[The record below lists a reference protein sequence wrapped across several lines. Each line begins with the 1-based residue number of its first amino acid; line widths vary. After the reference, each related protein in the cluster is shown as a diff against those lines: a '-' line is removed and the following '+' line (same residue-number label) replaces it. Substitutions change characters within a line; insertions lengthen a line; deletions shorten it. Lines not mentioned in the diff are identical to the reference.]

1 MEKYDVFI
9 SYSRLDSKIVDR
21 ICQSFDKAGITYFID
36 RQGLS
41 TGVEF
46 PGIIAKA
53 IKDSTVFLFIASE
66 NSYKSKFTN
75 NEVTY
80 AFNKKE
86 KGYIIP
92 YIIDGSHLPDELELV
107 FSSINWRKRTKD
119 NDAVVVEDIRKL
131 LAAKKPK
138 REEKPVPPPVPQPP
152 VVKKEA
158 HKNLWKNK
166 WVLISVA
173 TALIAACV
181 VLGYIFFGGSD
192 SGSEKKE
199 TSAATNYDLYENSDT
214 PDHFSESVLSEEERN
229 INSDSPEYYYFIGNA
244 GNQPFRALVYFPKRG
259 SVTGIVD
266 FHSSG
271 DFQYETRGEVY
282 QEGNEYILNLYLY
295 KNDRETDDYIILYFS
310 DETQSFKGTYNNG
323 NNDVTI
329 KGQTSVLDDNSV
341 GEVFQ

>member
-138 REEKPVPPPVPQPP
+138 REDKPVPPPMPQPP
-152 VVKKEA
+152 VVKKES

-173 TALIAACV
+173 TVLIAACV

-192 SGSEKKE
+192 SGSEKTE
-199 TSAATNYDLYENSDT
+199 TSASTNYELYDNSDT

-229 INSDSPEYYYFIGNA
+229 NDDYLYFNGYA
-244 GNQPFRALVYFPKRG
+244 GNQPFRVLVSFLLNG
-259 SVTGIVD
+259 TVTGAVD
-266 FHSSG
+266 FDSSG
-271 DFQYETRGEVY
+271 NFQYKTNGEFNE
-282 QEGNEYILNLYLY
+282 EGNEYVLYLKLY
-295 KNDRETDDYIILYFS
+295 KDNVEMDDYIILYYS
-310 DETQSFKGTYNNG
+310 DEHDYFKGTYNNG
-323 NNDVTI
+323 NDTVSL
-329 KGQTSVLDDNSV
+329 KGEVSVLDNYSL